1 MNFKRS
7 LIILAIA
14 ATLLSGMTAMGLGGD
29 STIEGTWETTVSLND
44 PNLPPSFLAL
54 ETYNR
59 DGGLI
64 TSNNM
69 PFLTK
74 VGQGSWEKNGQGQIS
89 VRIKFYMFD
98 SNGLPT
104 GTINV
109 THAISL
115 ESKDE
120 YSGVGTAQFCENDG
134 VTCQSAGFT
143 TEGRRLN

>member
-1 MNFKRS
+1 MSFKRS
-7 LIILAIA
+7 LIVLAVA
-14 ATLLSGMTAMGLGGD
+14 AVLLSVVTAMGINVNTEID
-29 STIEGTWETTVSLND
+29 GTWETTVNLND

-69 PFLTK
+69 PFLTR
-74 VGQGSWEKNGQGQIS
+74 VGQGSWEKNGKQYS
-89 VRIKFYMFD
+89 VKIKFYMFD
-98 SNGLPT
+98 GTGLPA

-109 THAISL
+109 THEISL
-115 ESKDE
+115 EGSDA

-134 VTCQSAGFT
+134 VTCQSVGFT
-143 TEGRRLN
+143 SVGRRLS

>member
-1 MNFKRS
+1 MCIKRS
-7 LIILAIA
+7 LVVLVIA
-14 ATLLSGMTAMGLGGD
+14 AILLSGVNAMGISD
-29 STIEGTWETTVSLND
+29 DPQIEGTWETTVNLND

-69 PFLTK
+69 PFLTR
-74 VGQGSWEKNGQGQIS
+74 VGQGSWEKNGKQYS
-89 VRIKFYMFD
+89 VKIKFYMFD
-98 SNGLPT
+98 GTGLPT
-104 GTINV
+104 GTIKV

-115 ESKDE
+115 DGSDA

-134 VTCQSAGFT
+134 VTCQSVGFT
-143 TEGRRLN
+143 SEGRRLN

>member
-1 MNFKRS
+1 MSFKTS
-7 LIILAIA
+7 LIILVIA
-14 ATLLSGMTAMGLGGD
+14 VTLLSGVNAMGINGNAE
-29 STIEGTWETTVSLND
+29 IEGTWETTVNLND

-69 PFLTK
+69 PFLTR
-74 VGQGSWEKNGQGQIS
+74 VGQGSWEKNGKQYS
-89 VRIKFYMFD
+89 VKIKFYMFD
-98 SNGLPT
+98 GTGLPT

-115 ESKDE
+115 ESNDA
-120 YSGVGTAQFCENDG
+120 YSGTGTAQFCENDG
-134 VTCQSAGFT
+134 VSCQSVGFT
-143 TEGRRLN
+143 SVGRRLS